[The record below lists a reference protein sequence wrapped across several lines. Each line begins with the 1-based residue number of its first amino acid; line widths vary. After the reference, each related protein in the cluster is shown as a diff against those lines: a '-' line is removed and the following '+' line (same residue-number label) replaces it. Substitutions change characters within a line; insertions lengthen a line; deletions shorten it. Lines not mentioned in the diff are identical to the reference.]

1 MIKKSL
7 IFMTLTTLIYSNE
20 LIKLK
25 AEVTKENDGIVIEIS
40 KSNKFKNTKAPKK
53 NSKKHLI
60 KKDETLNRIASK
72 YKKKVTT
79 IAKDNK
85 IKNIDL
91 IFEGKTLTIN

>member
-40 KSNKFKNTKAPKK
+40 KADKNIEVSQKKA
-53 NSKKHLI
+53 KKHII
-60 KKDETLNRIASK
+60 KRGETISKIASK
-72 YKKKVTT
+72 YKKKAST
-79 IAKDNK
+79 IIKDNK

>member
-20 LIKLK
+20 LIK
-25 AEVTKENDGIVIEIS
+25 AEVKKENDGIVIEIS